1 MNKYIIFLVT
11 LLLLFPTSWSQ
22 EIEIAI
28 SEETLDFSAIK
39 SKYIDVNFVLE
50 IPILIEEY
58 KDGDYFILKTPI
70 FSDNQKTQRTNVEAY
85 YLEGDKKIFANIIED
100 DYGNLIAEFS
110 VKPITRFE
118 YTFYISG
125 NIVSENKI
133 VFSNNIFNLNN
144 KITEFEEYT
153 KETKYIKS
161 DSLETITLANSLKY
175 FDNSLEQLTFMTN
188 WVHQYLTYDLEY
200 AETIEDSLVVLSTR
214 KGVCDEFSILLAA
227 LLRAQGFPVKYVTG
241 IANTSFNWE
250 NHAWLEVYIP
260 EQGWIPVDP
269 TYNEVGLVDSSH
281 IIIAKVND
289 PSQSQDLITASNS
302 VVISFLNKKPS
313 YKINEQKSF
322 ADLGYANVITITP
335 IHQDKLKSGSGINLK
350 LSLKNT
356 TVKPISILLN
366 LEHHADFELL
376 YPKSSK
382 QLIYFNEFESKEINY
397 YFIAPKI
404 PANVHGYI
412 YPFRISSQ
420 ISDVETQ
427 ITVSNDSSFY
437 QDIFFVTDP
446 LFYFVNNNIVIETD
460 LINETNTKKKID
472 FNFDYN
478 GNILTKTVEI
488 DPKERKTF
496 QQEISLLDRNES
508 NFKISISGDFEY
520 SRLIKIYA
528 DKIVPEEI
536 IDANVSTVV
545 STKQIDDQNKELWEN
560 SEEFKITQ
568 PTKLNKTVL
577 FVFML
582 FLVLGIVGYLVTNIK
597 KIKH

>member
-1 MNKYIIFLVT
+1 MFQ
-11 LLLLFPTSWSQ
+11 LLL
-22 EIEIAI
+22 
-28 SEETLDFSAIK
+28 
-39 SKYIDVNFVLE
+39 
-50 IPILIEEY
+50 
-58 KDGDYFILKTPI
+58 
-70 FSDNQKTQRTNVEAY
+70 
-85 YLEGDKKIFANIIED
+85 
-100 DYGNLIAEFS
+100 
-110 VKPITRFE
+110 
-118 YTFYISG
+118 
-125 NIVSENKI
+125 
-133 VFSNNIFNLNN
+133 
-144 KITEFEEYT
+144 
-153 KETKYIKS
+153 
-161 DSLETITLANSLKY
+161 
-175 FDNSLEQLTFMTN
+175 
-188 WVHQYLTYDLEY
+188 
-200 AETIEDSLVVLSTR
+200 
-214 KGVCDEFSILLAA
+214 
-227 LLRAQGFPVKYVTG
+227 
-241 IANTSFNWE
+241 
-250 NHAWLEVYIP
+250 
-260 EQGWIPVDP
+260 
-269 TYNEVGLVDSSH
+269 
-281 IIIAKVND
+281 
-289 PSQSQDLITASNS
+289 
-302 VVISFLNKKPS
+302 
-313 YKINEQKSF
+313 
-322 ADLGYANVITITP
+322 
-335 IHQDKLKSGSGINLK
+335 
-350 LSLKNT
+350 
-356 TVKPISILLN
+356 
-366 LEHHADFELL
+366 
-376 YPKSSK
+376 
-382 QLIYFNEFESKEINY
+382 YFNEFESKEINY

-437 QDIFFVTDP
+437 QEIFFVTDP

-528 DKIVPEEI
+528 DKIVPEEEI

-545 STKQIDDQNKELWEN
+545 SNKQIDDQNKELWEN